1 MLEHAIFFL
10 IIRLREIRKQT
21 CAGGKFN
28 RDQTRPVRAGGE
40 RLGNPCVRVGI
51 KIVDGRVNGLVLKR
65 KERCLTGF
73 AFHAAGLNAAFIEA
87 QVFPAGISQ
96 VFVIFGRFR
105 DGNVAHGGRNSSGR
119 NDRLRDGRRIVL
131 RGRFFLRRLD
141 FCLLRPFGYGKA
153 LVAAAEENQESEK

>member
-21 CAGGKFN
+21 CAGGKLN

-51 KIVDGRVNGLVLKR
+51 KIVDGCVNGLVLEGEKR
-65 KERCLTGF
+65 RLTSR
-73 AFHAAGLNAAFIEA
+73 ALHAAGLNAAFVEA
-87 QVFPAGISQ
+87 QVFPAGPGER
-96 VFVIFGRFR
+96 FVIRGAFR
-105 DGNVAHGGRNSSGR
+105 DGNIAHGCRDASRR
-119 NDRLRDGRRIVL
+119 NDRVRDGRRIVL
-131 RGRFFLRRLD
+131 RGDFFLRRLD

>member
-40 RLGNPCVRVGI
+40 RLGNPRVRVSV
-51 KIVDGRVNGLVLKR
+51 KIVDGCVDGLVLEGEKR
-65 KERCLTGF
+65 RLTGF
-73 AFHAAGLNAAFIEA
+73 AFHAAGLNAAFVEA
-87 QVFPAGISQ
+87 QVFPAVIGKS
-96 VFVIFGRFR
+96 FVILGRFR
-105 DGNVAHGGRNSSGR
+105 DGDIAHGGRDASGCD
-119 NDRLRDGRRIVL
+119 DRLWDGRQIVL
-131 RGRFFLRRLD
+131 RGRFFLRGRGL
-141 FCLLRPFGYGKA
+141 CLLRPFGYGKA